1 MSPTTFGFSG
11 AVRSI
16 SGASFAH
23 RTSVILKGG
32 LDNKN
37 TALET
42 LAAIA
47 QERAAIGN

>member
-1 MSPTTFGFSG
+1 M
-11 AVRSI
+11 R
-16 SGASFAH
+16 
-23 RTSVILKGG
+23 GG

-47 QERAAIGN
+47 QERAAVGN